1 MITFG
6 INTGHYQ
13 QLLTPE
19 TMKLFG
25 SNKSKITKGKIGE
38 NVLFSST

>member
-1 MITFG
+1 MIDNLSIRIYLNKIENTITFE
-6 INTGHYQ
+6 IKTGYCL

-25 SNKSKITKGKIGE
+25 STEK
-38 NVLFSST
+38 